1 MTFQEL
7 CNAVMLKATGKATI
21 LSPDNAK
28 WKKILGIANLYQNA
42 WLNEPG
48 QKWNSR
54 YDRAYEVGSISD
66 EDAYELDETIEEIS
80 TARGDQIYIETED
93 GNRIKYDLVDYDD
106 LQNYPAGKYCA
117 VVGNNLVFNHTFDEE
132 SPEYGG
138 TIFAPVYLGIEELT
152 GKDDDIVVDE
162 DEEVT
167 DEIVE
172 EEINY
177 DDDTVDD
184 DDDEDD
190 LKDLVIMDDGE
201 SEDMM

>member
-1 MTFQEL
+1 MSHADVANIVLKENGKKMTIQDLFKEVIRIMSL
-7 CNAVMLKATGKATI
+7 PESYFESKIGDFFGLLSTDKRFIMLEKGFWDLK
-21 LSPDNAK
+21 DNHSTK
-28 WKKILGIANLYQNA
+28 VI
-42 WLNEPG
+42 
-48 QKWNSR
+48 
-54 YDRAYEVGSISD
+54 
-66 EDAYELDETIEEIS
+66 IE
-80 TARGDQIYIETED
+80 
-93 GNRIKYDLVDYDD
+93 
-106 LQNYPAGKYCA
+106 
-117 VVGNNLVFNHTFDEE
+117 DEE
-132 SPEYGG
+132 E
-138 TIFAPVYLGIEELT
+138 
-152 GKDDDIVVDE
+152 DDIVVDE

>member
-1 MTFQEL
+1 MKK
-7 CNAVMLKATGKATI
+7 VK
-21 LSPDNAK
+21 LSPEELEQMSHADVANIVLKGNGKKMTIQDLFKEVIRIMSLPESYFESKIGDFFGLLSTDKRFIMLEKGFWDLKDNHSTK
-28 WKKILGIANLYQNA
+28 VI
-42 WLNEPG
+42 
-48 QKWNSR
+48 
-54 YDRAYEVGSISD
+54 
-66 EDAYELDETIEEIS
+66 IE
-80 TARGDQIYIETED
+80 
-93 GNRIKYDLVDYDD
+93 
-106 LQNYPAGKYCA
+106 
-117 VVGNNLVFNHTFDEE
+117 DEE
-132 SPEYGG
+132 
-138 TIFAPVYLGIEELT
+138 
-152 GKDDDIVVDE
+152 DDDIVVDE

>member
-1 MTFQEL
+1 MKKVKLLPEELEQMSHADVANIVLKENGKKMTIQDLFKEVIRIMSL
-7 CNAVMLKATGKATI
+7 PESYFESKIGDFFGLLSTDKRFIMLEKGFWDLK
-21 LSPDNAK
+21 DNHSTK
-28 WKKILGIANLYQNA
+28 VI
-42 WLNEPG
+42 
-48 QKWNSR
+48 
-54 YDRAYEVGSISD
+54 
-66 EDAYELDETIEEIS
+66 IE
-80 TARGDQIYIETED
+80 
-93 GNRIKYDLVDYDD
+93 
-106 LQNYPAGKYCA
+106 
-117 VVGNNLVFNHTFDEE
+117 DEE
-132 SPEYGG
+132 
-138 TIFAPVYLGIEELT
+138 
-152 GKDDDIVVDE
+152 DDDIVVDE

>member
-1 MTFQEL
+1 MKK
-7 CNAVMLKATGKATI
+7 VK
-21 LSPDNAK
+21 LSP
-28 WKKILGIANLYQNA
+28 
-42 WLNEPG
+42 
-48 QKWNSR
+48 
-54 YDRAYEVGSISD
+54 
-66 EDAYELDETIEEIS
+66 
-80 TARGDQIYIETED
+80 
-93 GNRIKYDLVDYDD
+93 
-106 LQNYPAGKYCA
+106 
-117 VVGNNLVFNHTFDEE
+117 
-132 SPEYGG
+132 
-138 TIFAPVYLGIEELT
+138 EELEQMSHADVANIVLKEN
-152 GKDDDIVVDE
+152 GKKMTIQDLFKEVIRIMSLPESYFESKIGDFFGLLSTDKRFIMLEKGFWDLKDNHSTKVIIEDEVEDDIVVDV

>member
-1 MTFQEL
+1 MKK
-7 CNAVMLKATGKATI
+7 VK
-21 LSPDNAK
+21 LSP
-28 WKKILGIANLYQNA
+28 
-42 WLNEPG
+42 
-48 QKWNSR
+48 
-54 YDRAYEVGSISD
+54 
-66 EDAYELDETIEEIS
+66 
-80 TARGDQIYIETED
+80 
-93 GNRIKYDLVDYDD
+93 
-106 LQNYPAGKYCA
+106 
-117 VVGNNLVFNHTFDEE
+117 
-132 SPEYGG
+132 
-138 TIFAPVYLGIEELT
+138 EELEQMSHADVANIVLKENGKKMT
-152 GKDDDIVVDE
+152 IQDLFKEVIRIMSLPESYFESKIGDFFGLLSTDKRFIMLEKGFWDLKDNHSTKVIIEDEKDDDIVVDE

>member
-1 MTFQEL
+1 MSHADVANIVLKENDKKMTIQDLFKEVIRIMSL
-7 CNAVMLKATGKATI
+7 PESYFESKIGDFFGLLSTDKRFIMLEKGFWDLK
-21 LSPDNAK
+21 DNHSTK
-28 WKKILGIANLYQNA
+28 VI
-42 WLNEPG
+42 
-48 QKWNSR
+48 
-54 YDRAYEVGSISD
+54 
-66 EDAYELDETIEEIS
+66 IE
-80 TARGDQIYIETED
+80 
-93 GNRIKYDLVDYDD
+93 
-106 LQNYPAGKYCA
+106 
-117 VVGNNLVFNHTFDEE
+117 DEE
-132 SPEYGG
+132 E
-138 TIFAPVYLGIEELT
+138 
-152 GKDDDIVVDE
+152 DDIVVDE

>member
-1 MTFQEL
+1 MKK
-7 CNAVMLKATGKATI
+7 VK
-21 LSPDNAK
+21 LSPEELEQMSHADVANIVLKENGKKMTIQDLFKEVIRIMSLPESYFESKIGDFFGLLSTDKRFIMLEKGFWDLKDNHSTK
-28 WKKILGIANLYQNA
+28 VI
-42 WLNEPG
+42 
-48 QKWNSR
+48 
-54 YDRAYEVGSISD
+54 
-66 EDAYELDETIEEIS
+66 IE
-80 TARGDQIYIETED
+80 
-93 GNRIKYDLVDYDD
+93 
-106 LQNYPAGKYCA
+106 
-117 VVGNNLVFNHTFDEE
+117 DEE
-132 SPEYGG
+132 
-138 TIFAPVYLGIEELT
+138 
-152 GKDDDIVVDE
+152 DDDIVVDE